1 MSKFNDKTMEIIRL
15 SYGLN
20 MDVFSIE
27 CFSCLLLAY
36 ICVILFARRKTSQ
49 YIAKENDIAALSK
62 EAK

>member
-1 MSKFNDKTMEIIRL
+1 
-15 SYGLN
+15 